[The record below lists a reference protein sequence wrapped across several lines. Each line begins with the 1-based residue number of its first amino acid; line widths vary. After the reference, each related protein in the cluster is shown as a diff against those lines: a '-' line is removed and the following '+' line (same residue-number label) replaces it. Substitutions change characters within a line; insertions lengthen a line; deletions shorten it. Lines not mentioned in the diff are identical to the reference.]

1 MATQPHSR
9 YYTYIRGIAQNKAFR
24 SYSPYIFSVMTITIL
39 VMFAIRPTIST
50 ISNLQKDIDNHQR
63 VLEAINKKAQD
74 LTEANKNYNK
84 ISKDSLDKIN
94 VAVPT
99 QAEISTLV
107 RSLEQALPKQS
118 SASAVQ
124 IQPVTLVDISKDPTT
139 KAVLDIVK
147 FTYNFEG
154 NFDELINIL
163 KNLSKSDRLIS
174 IDSISLSKQETG
186 SLIISISGKAYYLR

>member
-1 MATQPHSR
+1 MATQLHSR
-9 YYTYIRGIAQNKAFR
+9 YYTYIKNVTQNKVFR
-24 SYSPYIFSVMTITIL
+24 SYSPYIFSVITITLL
-39 VMFAIRPTIST
+39 VIFAIRPTIST
-50 ISNLQKDIDNHQR
+50 ISNLQKDIDNHQK
-63 VLEAINKKAQD
+63 VLEAMNKKAQD

-94 VAVPT
+94 TAVPT

-107 RSLEQALPKQS
+107 RSLEQALPRQS

-139 KAVLDIVK
+139 KAVLDTVK

-154 NFDELINIL
+154 NFDELLNIL
-163 KNLSKSDRLIS
+163 KNLSKSDRLIT
-174 IDSISLSKQETG
+174 IDSISLSKQEAG
-186 SLIISISGKAYYLR
+186 SLIISINGKAYYLR